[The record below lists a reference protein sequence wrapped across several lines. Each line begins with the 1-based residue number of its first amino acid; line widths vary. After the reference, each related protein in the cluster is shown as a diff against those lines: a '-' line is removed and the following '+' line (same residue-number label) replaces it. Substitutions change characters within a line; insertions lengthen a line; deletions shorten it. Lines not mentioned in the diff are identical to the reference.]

1 MQCKSKCMKT
11 EKLGQITVKAQH
23 PELNKTNSKLKS
35 DKDHRT
41 YKSKKKKRSAQHRSK
56 CMRHGQNMV
65 KFKPP
70 QMPNTSSEPKQQ
82 KAKIKIPK
90 KTNKKKK
97 SNTNQILAAK
107 LPNQKILDH
116 SLTSN
121 ISSFTDILP
130 LPFRLLPK
138 RPRVKIKYK

>member
-1 MQCKSKCMKT
+1 
-11 EKLGQITVKAQH
+11 
-23 PELNKTNSKLKS
+23 
-35 DKDHRT
+35 
-41 YKSKKKKRSAQHRSK
+41 
-56 CMRHGQNMV
+56 MRHGQNMV
-65 KFKPP
+65 KYKSP
-70 QMPNTSSEPKQQ
+70 QMPKTKFRAKPK
-82 KAKIKIPK
+82 KVKIKKQK

-97 SNTNQILAAK
+97 SNTNEILAAK

-121 ISSFTDILP
+121 ISSFTDILT